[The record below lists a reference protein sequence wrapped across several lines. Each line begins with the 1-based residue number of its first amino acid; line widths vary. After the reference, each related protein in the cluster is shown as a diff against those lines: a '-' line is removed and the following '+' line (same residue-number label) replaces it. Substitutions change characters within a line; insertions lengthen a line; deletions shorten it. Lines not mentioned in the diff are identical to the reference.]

1 MRTDRGLLWGYEKTY
16 SRQWKKG
23 HPGEAEKLAAEAL
36 DGGMDL
42 LRIVEEAMMPAMRS
56 AGERYKNEET
66 DMLRILAPAGSG
78 AYGR

>member
-1 MRTDRGLLWGYEKTY
+1 MGIWENIQQALE
-16 SRQWKKG
+16 KG
-23 HPGEAEKLAAEAL
+23 HPGEAETLAAEAL

-66 DMLRILAPAGSG
+66 DMLRILAAAGSK

>member
-1 MRTDRGLLWGYEKTY
+1 
-16 SRQWKKG
+16 
-23 HPGEAEKLAAEAL
+23 
-36 DGGMDL
+36 MDP

-78 AYGR
+78 AYGH